1 MVPNTPNNLDALLPD
16 RHPQRDFFVCD
27 VADAV
32 LKDLIPKMEHPFY
45 ALSKKPDTA
54 VRRHQHGD
62 KWLEVIPSVKGQAT
76 IYDKDILIYV
86 VSQVMEA
93 LNRGEKVSREIRFNP
108 RDLLMF
114 TNRGTGG
121 KDYEAFCEG
130 LDRLMGTVIKTNITT
145 ASSGSAVPLGDEEE
159 TGRFHLI
166 EKATVRRKNGSN
178 GRILWAEI
186 TISEW
191 IFNSIR
197 RNQVLTLHPDYFR
210 LRKPIERR
218 VYEIARKFCG
228 HSESWKI
235 GLDKL
240 LSRTGARTELKRFRH
255 TIREMARTDHLPD
268 YHVYHDDSTDQV
280 IFRNRGSMIENSGLA
295 PWGGNLDPD
304 VYHDARQIAPGWD
317 VREIER
323 QWRDWLG
330 SKSEAPRS
338 PERSFLGFCKTWQN
352 KRGRP

>member
-1 MVPNTPNNLDALLPD
+1 
-16 RHPQRDFFVCD
+16 
-27 VADAV
+27 
-32 LKDLIPKMEHPFY
+32 
-45 ALSKKPDTA
+45 
-54 VRRHQHGD
+54 
-62 KWLEVIPSVKGQAT
+62 
-76 IYDKDILIYV
+76 
-86 VSQVMEA
+86 
-93 LNRGEKVSREIRFNP
+93 
-108 RDLLMF
+108 
-114 TNRGTGG
+114 
-121 KDYEAFCEG
+121 
-130 LDRLMGTVIKTNITT
+130 MGTVIKTNITT